1 MVLIF
6 GVLVVRNQFLYVLN
20 KDQGFQKENL
30 YIIKFNNDKFKGYD
44 EYLSRIKSNPYIIN
58 AAAAMQGPP
67 TNSSMSMMIPAYDN
81 PDKEI
86 RLEGMAVGYNF
97 IETFGFEILEG
108 RAFSKEFAT
117 DFENAWIL
125 NETAVKQ
132 LGLTDPIGKTVAG
145 KKIIGVIKD
154 FHFHSAHTEIPPLD
168 IELTDKY
175 IQQIAV
181 RIQADK
187 VPETIDFLTHEWEK
201 MAPDQNFRMFSFE
214 KSLKAMYAD
223 EERMMKLLFW
233 SSVISILIAV
243 AGLIGTT
250 LFILKSRTREIGI
263 RKVFGSSASTIIF
276 SIQKEFGLLVVLA
289 FIIAIPLGIYFMDRW
304 LQGFAYRAAY
314 SWHIFV
320 LTGLSAFIIV
330 FSAVTIQA
338 LKASNSNPVDALKY
352 E

>member
-1 MVLIF
+1 
-6 GVLVVRNQFLYVLN
+6 LYVIN

-44 EYLSRIKSNPYIIN
+44 EYLSRIRSNPYIIN

-304 LQGFAYRAAY
+304 LQSFAYRAAY